1 MKLFIILAVICY
13 CILQVDLLP
22 SPSIS
27 ADQPKCG
34 YQNCPKTKPGKLN
47 IHLVPHSHDD
57 VGWLKTVDQYYYGSS
72 QQYQKAGV
80 QYIINSVV
88 NALAENPF
96 RKFVLV
102 EMAFFFKWWK
112 VQNNSTK
119 ELVKKLVQNGQLEF
133 INGGWSMND
142 EATTHYN
149 SIIDQMTLGFSKLE
163 DHFGSCGRP
172 KVGWQI
178 DPFGHSREQASLF
191 SQFNFDGVF
200 FARLDHE
207 DHRKRRND
215 KTMEL
220 VWKGSD
226 DLGQPTEI
234 FTYAMD
240 HHYSKLILI
249 IQKFI
254 KIILIRS
261 FAWLLYRLRKMW

>member
-1 MKLFIILAVICY
+1 MRLFIISIYICY
-13 CILQVDLLP
+13 LICLP
-22 SPSIS
+22 SVLI
-27 ADQPKCG
+27 ANDQPKCG
-34 YQNCPKTKPGKLN
+34 YQNCPKTISEKLN
-47 IHLVPHSHDD
+47 VHLIAHSHDD
-57 VGWLKTVDQYYYGSS
+57 VGWLKTVDQYYYGSN
-72 QQYQKAGV
+72 QQYQRAGV
-80 QYIINSVV
+80 QYIIESVV
-88 NALAENPF
+88 NALAQNAE
-96 RKFVLV
+96 RKFVFV

-119 ELVKKLVQNGQLEF
+119 ELVKKFVENGQIEF
-133 INGGWSMND
+133 INGGWCMND

-149 SIIDQMTLGFSKLE
+149 PIIDQMTLGFSQLE
-163 DHFGSCGRP
+163 DNFGSCGRP

-207 DHRKRRND
+207 DHTKRRND

-249 IQKFI
+249 MQKFI
-254 KIILIRS
+254 QIILFKLFYSNYFI
-261 FAWLLYRLRKMW
+261 